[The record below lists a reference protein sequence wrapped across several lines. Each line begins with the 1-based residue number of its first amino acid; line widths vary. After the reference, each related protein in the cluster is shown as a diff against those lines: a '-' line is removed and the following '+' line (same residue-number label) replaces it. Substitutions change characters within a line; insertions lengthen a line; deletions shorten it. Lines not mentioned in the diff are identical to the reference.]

1 MTTRV
6 WERFITERD
15 QRVLE
20 ASGYGK
26 QAGFGARPALVVVD
40 VSYNFV
46 GSEPEPILQSIK
58 RWRNSCGQ
66 DAWDAIPVIRSLID
80 ACRGR
85 CPIIYTTNTRRQD
98 GFEAGSWRWKN
109 ARELEDTQRE
119 IDGNE
124 IVAEISPRP
133 EDIVIYKTKPS
144 GFFGTPLLSFLID
157 LNVDSLIVAGVST
170 SGCVRATVIDAFSNN
185 LRCCV
190 VEDACFDRI
199 EASHAINLFDM
210 NAKYADVR
218 QSGEVLLYL
227 QALKPARR
235 VG

>member
-6 WERFITERD
+6 WDRFITERD
-15 QRVLE
+15 QLVLK

-26 QAGFGARPALVVVD
+26 LAGFGTRPALVIVD

-46 GSEPEPILQSIK
+46 GVEPEPILQSIK

-66 DAWDAIPVIRSLID
+66 EAWDALPVIRSLID
-80 ACRGR
+80 VCRGR
-85 CPIIYTTNTRRQD
+85 CPIIYTTNTRRSD
-98 GFEAGSWRWKN
+98 GFDAGSWRWKN
-109 ARELEDTQRE
+109 ARELEDNQKE

-124 IVAEISPRP
+124 IVAEIRPRP

-170 SGCVRATVIDAFSNN
+170 SGCVRATVIDAFSYNF
-185 LRCCV
+185 RCCV
-190 VEDACFDRI
+190 VEDACFDRT

-218 QSGEVLLYL
+218 PSREVLPYL
-227 QALKPARR
+227 QALKSGASP
-235 VG
+235 